1 MKRLSPFVPALAIVA
16 LLLAAAPGV
25 AAAAQAGE
33 EPAEIYFSLP
43 ANNGLHA
50 HLETFNGKVTLEIQ
64 RKGRLVSYEVA
75 GRRTEAGLKVR
86 FGQLGSIDVAFEPTK
101 TTLEGPP
108 KGCQGPPSKLSEG
121 FFVGTIEF
129 TGEREYV
136 RIEASRVKGHLN
148 VWKEGEWRCPNHSGP
163 LHRGAARPK
172 PLATVPAERAKPEVA
187 TLFAVNQ
194 RRHRFF
200 AAYAVRG
207 RSGRGMTAFVGAETE
222 EREKM
227 EIGRS
232 TFTKAAPSAFVFN
245 HAAGTATV
253 RPPQPFSGHGT
264 FKRRPHARD
273 LWRSTIQVPLLGAD
287 PLRVGGPGF
296 RAGLLARLPEDE

>member
-1 MKRLSPFVPALAIVA
+1 MKRLPPLVPALAIAA

-25 AAAAQAGE
+25 AAAQPGE
-33 EPAEIYFSLP
+33 EPAEIQFSLP

-50 HLETFNGKVTLEIQ
+50 DLETFNGKVTLEIQ

-75 GRRTEAGLKVR
+75 GRSTEAGLKVR

-101 TTLEGPP
+101 TTLERPP

-136 RIEASRVKGHLN
+136 RIEESRVKGHLN
-148 VWKEGEWRCPNHSGP
+148 VWKEGEWRCPRHRLP
-163 LHRGAARPK
+163 LHRRGARLR
-172 PLATVPAERAKPEVA
+172 PLATVPTVRAKPEAA

-200 AAYAVRG
+200 AAYAIRG
-207 RSGRGMTAFVGAETE
+207 RSGRGMTVFVGAEME

-227 EIGRS
+227 EVGRS

-273 LWRSTIQVPLLGAD
+273 FWRSTIQVPLLGAD

-296 RAGLLARLPEDE
+296 RAALLARLPEDE